1 MAETVPTEYFIQGV
15 TSSGKTF
22 RPSDWC
28 ERLCGV
34 MSGFGPGKRGPNA
47 RLQYSIYVRPTL
59 LGNVKTVILDSRL
72 RDIEPMAFDFVM
84 NFAKDN
90 DLLVTEA
97 CELPPHHA
105 KQQGPLRRP
114 LFDAHDKK
122 PAISGFFIAAF
133 CCLLLPF
140 AVLSVRTNRN
150 RNQS

>member
-1 MAETVPTEYFIQGV
+1 MAETIPTEFFIQGV
-15 TSSGKTF
+15 TSNGKTF
-22 RPSDWC
+22 RPSDWS

-47 RLQYSIYVRPTL
+47 RLQYSVYVRPTL

-97 CELPPHHA
+97 CELPPHHGT
-105 KQQGPLRRP
+105 QGST
-114 LFDAHDKK
+114 K
-122 PAISGFFIAAF
+122 G
-133 CCLLLPF
+133 
-140 AVLSVRTNRN
+140 
-150 RNQS
+150 

>member
-1 MAETVPTEYFIQGV
+1 MAETIPTEYFIQGI
-15 TSSGKTF
+15 TSNGKTF
-22 RPSDWC
+22 RPSDWS

-47 RLQYSIYVRPTL
+47 RLQYSVYVRPTL

-105 KQQGPLRRP
+105 TQQQRG
-114 LFDAHDKK
+114 
-122 PAISGFFIAAF
+122 
-133 CCLLLPF
+133 
-140 AVLSVRTNRN
+140 
-150 RNQS
+150 